1 MKKGRRRKGV
11 RRPAI
16 TITEGG
22 RSKSCHLGG
31 MTMQLQ
37 RKIGIISALGLG
49 VSMIALS
56 ANAFETTTPPEP
68 PQFPA
73 EGKINYVARDSILEF
88 KALPSYSEPD
98 WITEKFE
105 KAGKL
110 PPLKERL
117 PEEPLVYKTGN
128 MPDGVGVYGDT
139 MRHVVGGRPEGWN
152 YIAGQSQGWGGIDI
166 ALSECLTRTAPLF
179 QVDAKDTE
187 PLPNLAK
194 SWEWSED
201 GHKLTMHLVKGA
213 KWSDGEAF
221 NADDVMFYW
230 EDAVVDPNV
239 SPLGG
244 GASPE
249 AFGEGTTLKKID
261 DYTVEWT
268 FKAAFPKQ
276 YLYTMA
282 YPSFCPGPSHILK
295 PQHPKYSKNT
305 YNQFKNAF
313 PPEYMNMPVMGAWV
327 PVSYRPDDLI
337 VLRRNPYYW
346 KVDEKGQ
353 QLPYLNEVHYKLSTW
368 ADRDVQA
375 VAGSGDFSNLEQ
387 PENFVA
393 SLKRAADPNAPARLA
408 FGPRLIGYNLQMNF
422 SANGWGNPDE
432 RAQAIRELNRNEVFR
447 QAVTS
452 ALDRKAI
459 GDSLVK
465 GPFTAIYPGGIS
477 SGTSFYDRASTVY
490 YPFNLEGAKAALASI
505 GLKDTDGDGF
515 LNFPKETLGGR
526 NVEITLLVNN
536 GYATDKSLAEGL
548 VGQMAKLGLRVVIH
562 SLDSNQR
569 DAAHYGGQFDWLVRR
584 NSTELSSVVQNTEQ
598 LAPVGPRTS
607 WNHRSPEGK
616 ELDLMPFEKEMADI
630 VRKFISSQDNAERAD
645 LMKQYQKVYTQNLYT
660 IGLTEYPG
668 ALIVNKRF
676 SNVPQGTPIFMFNWA
691 EDAIIRERLWV
702 AADKQGKYELFPQQL
717 PGKPGEGG
725 PIN

>member
-1 MKKGRRRKGV
+1 
-11 RRPAI
+11 
-16 TITEGG
+16 
-22 RSKSCHLGG
+22 
-31 MTMQLQ
+31 MQHH
-37 RKIGIISALGLG
+37 RKISRIAALSLG
-49 VSMIALS
+49 VSVFGLQAQ
-56 ANAFETTTPPEP
+56 AFETSPPPEP
-68 PQFPA
+68 PPFPA
-73 EGKINYVARDSILEF
+73 QGKITYVPRDSILEF

-98 WITEKFE
+98 WVVEKFE
-105 KAGKL
+105 KTGKL

-128 MPDGVGVYGDT
+128 MPDGIGVYGDT
-139 MRHVVGGRPEGWN
+139 MRHVIGGRPEGWN
-152 YIAGQSQGWGGIDI
+152 YMAGQNQGWGGIDI

-187 PLPNLAK
+187 PLPNLAR
-194 SWEWSED
+194 SWEWAAD

-213 KWSDGEAF
+213 KWSDGVAF
-221 NADDVMFYW
+221 TADDVMFYW
-230 EDAVVDPNV
+230 EDGVLDPNV

-249 AFGEGTTLKKID
+249 AFGEGTTLRKVD

-282 YPSFCPGPSHILK
+282 YPNFCPGPAHILK

-327 PVSYRPDDLI
+327 PVEYRPDDII
-337 VLRRNPYYW
+337 VMRRNPYYW

-353 QLPYLNEVHYKLSTW
+353 QLPYLNEMHYKLSTW

-375 VAGSGDFSNLEQ
+375 VAGSGDISNLEQ

-393 SLKRAADPNAPARLA
+393 SLKRAAEPSAPARLA
-408 FGPRLIGYNLQMNF
+408 FGPRLIGYSLLMNF
-422 SANGWGNPDE
+422 SANGWGSPDE
-432 RAQAIRELNRNEVFR
+432 REQAVRELNRNLEFR

-452 ALDRKAI
+452 AIDRKAV

-465 GPFTAIYPGGIS
+465 GPFTAIYPGGLS

-490 YPFNLEGAKAALASI
+490 YPYDLEEAKATLKRI
-505 GLKDTDGDGF
+505 GLVDTDNDGF
-515 LNFPKETLGGR
+515 VNFPKGTAGGR
-526 NVEITLLVNN
+526 NVEIVLLVNN
-536 GYATDKSLAEGL
+536 SYTTDKSLAEGL
-548 VGQMAKLGLRVVIH
+548 VGHMAKLGIRVIINA
-562 SLDSNQR
+562 LDSNQR
-569 DAAHYGGQFDWLVRR
+569 DDAHFAGRFDWAVRR
-584 NSTELSSVVQNTEQ
+584 NSSELASVVQNTEQ

-607 WNHRSPEGK
+607 WNHRAPEGK
-616 ELDLMPFEKEMADI
+616 ALDILPFEKQMVDL
-630 VRKFISSQDNAERAD
+630 VTRFIASQDNTERAE
-645 LMKQYQKVYTQNLYT
+645 LMKQYQKLYTRNLYT
-660 IGLTEYPG
+660 VGLTEYPG
-668 ALIVNKRF
+668 ALIINKRF
-676 SNVPQGTPIFMFNWA
+676 SNIPPGTPIYMFNWA
-691 EDAIIRERLWV
+691 EDAIMRERVWV
-702 AADKQGKYELFPQQL
+702 AADRQGKYELYPQQL
-717 PGKPGEGG
+717 PGKPGESG